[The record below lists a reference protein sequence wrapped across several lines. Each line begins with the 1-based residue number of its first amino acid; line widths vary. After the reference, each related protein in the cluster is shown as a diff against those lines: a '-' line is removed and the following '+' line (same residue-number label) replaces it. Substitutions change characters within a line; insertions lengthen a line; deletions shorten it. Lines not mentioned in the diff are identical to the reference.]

1 MHYVSLETQSYFL
14 MVLHD
19 AELHYLKKQS
29 AEYIVTKAGSSEHFK
44 IGMESLGEKYIGLI
58 LQTRTRPNP

>member
-1 MHYVSLETQSYFL
+1 